1 MRNPL
6 HSICPYFA
14 MFPEG
19 FARKHIESFTREGD
33 SVFDPFSGRGTTLLE
48 ALLLKRHAIAMDIN
62 PVAYCISASKA
73 QTPSLNLILTE
84 VERLQ
89 KAYTKISRSGLDNEC
104 SELPPF
110 FHRAFY
116 HTTLRQILFLR
127 RVLRWRTDP
136 SHRFIA
142 TLVLGSLHG
151 EMRSPS
157 YFSNQMPRTISTKP
171 RYSLGYW
178 RRHSLWPRKRDVFG
192 ILNSRAEFRLKG
204 DVPQKHGQVALH
216 DAREASNIFKSMHKK
231 ITAVVTSPPYFN
243 VTNYEED
250 QWLRLWFLGHK
261 PRPTYREISKDD
273 RHECKERYWQFLREV
288 WTGIAPL
295 LRNDAVIACR
305 MGAIG
310 LDEKEITA
318 GLMDCV
324 LAAFHNARLMDA
336 PLASTVTKRQTDSFR
351 PGSKGCAFELDYVIS
366 VGKI

>member
-19 FARKHIESFTREGD
+19 FARKHIESFTTEND
-33 SVFDPFSGRGTTLLE
+33 YVFDPFSGRGTTLLE
-48 ALLLKRHAIAMDIN
+48 ALLLGRQAIAMDIN

-73 QTPSLNLILTE
+73 QTPTLKLILAKIE
-84 VERLQ
+84 HLQ
-89 KAYTKISRSGLDNEC
+89 NAYTKISRSTLENEC
-104 SELPPF
+104 SDLPPF

-116 HTTLRQILFLR
+116 HTTLRQVLFLR
-127 RVLRWRTDP
+127 RVLKWRTDAL
-136 SHRFIA
+136 HRFIA

-171 RYSLGYW
+171 KYSLTYW

-192 ILNSRAEFRLKG
+192 ILKSRAEFRLKG
-204 DVPQKHGQVALH
+204 EVPQNHGQVALH
-216 DAREASNIFKSMHKK
+216 DAREASNIFTSIHKK
-231 ITAVVTSPPYFN
+231 IAAVVTSPPYFN

-261 PRPTYREISKDD
+261 PRPTYRQISKDD
-273 RHECKERYWQFLREV
+273 RHARKDCYWQFLREV
-288 WTGIAPL
+288 WTGVAPL
-295 LRNDAVIACR
+295 LQNDAVLVCR

-310 LDEKEITA
+310 LEEDEITA
-318 GLMDCV
+318 GLMESV
-324 LAAFHNARLMDA
+324 LAAFHNARLMDI
-336 PLASTVTKRQTDSFR
+336 PLASPVTKRQTDSFR
-351 PGSKGCAFELDYVIS
+351 PGSRGCVFELDYVIS